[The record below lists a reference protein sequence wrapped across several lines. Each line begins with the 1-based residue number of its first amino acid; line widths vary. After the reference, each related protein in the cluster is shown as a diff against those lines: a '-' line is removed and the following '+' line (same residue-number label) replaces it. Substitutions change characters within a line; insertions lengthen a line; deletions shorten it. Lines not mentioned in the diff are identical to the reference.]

1 MLTNSSRVDKFCV
14 YCILPLIFWMY
25 VPWKMLLADFLM
37 EIYSVTPISLC
48 QVLMIYWRICVCN
61 VHVHRY
67 VITTLILE
75 WVAYLNLIYMTP
87 GFQCPNILLVLHLIC
102 EYIDFG
108 MPSAMGGFSIF
119 NWFFEVTTFALCLD
133 EGKIGWNKHIWNC
146 EVINIV
152 HHFKS
157 LSFLSHFFNWIV
169 QWWQVSGKPI
179 KLVGRGERMEDL
191 EPFYPDRM
199 AGRILG
205 MGDVLS
211 FVEKAQQVVS
221 LTVFLFCYCHKTK
234 IKYSIINHIH
244 CRCVK
249 KMLKNCKRRLWVQ
262 SLTSMIF

>member
-61 VHVHRY
+61 VHAHEY
-67 VITTLILE
+67 IITTLNLVR
-75 WVAYLNLIYMTP
+75 VAYLNLIHMTP
-87 GFQCPNILLVLHLIC
+87 GFQCQNILLMLHLIC

-146 EVINIV
+146 EVII
-152 HHFKS
+152 
-157 LSFLSHFFNWIV
+157 
-169 QWWQVSGKPI
+169 
-179 KLVGRGERMEDL
+179 
-191 EPFYPDRM
+191 
-199 AGRILG
+199 
-205 MGDVLS
+205 
-211 FVEKAQQVVS
+211 
-221 LTVFLFCYCHKTK
+221 
-234 IKYSIINHIH
+234 
-244 CRCVK
+244 
-249 KMLKNCKRRLWVQ
+249 
-262 SLTSMIF
+262 